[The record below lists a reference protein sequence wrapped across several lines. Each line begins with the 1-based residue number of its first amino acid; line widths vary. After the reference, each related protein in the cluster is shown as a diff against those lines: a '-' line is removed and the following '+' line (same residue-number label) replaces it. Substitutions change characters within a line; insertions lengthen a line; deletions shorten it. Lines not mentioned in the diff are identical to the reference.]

1 MWNSVILPI
10 LTSLA
15 ATGLG
20 IFAVWLYNRKR
31 TADRLANEINSI
43 INQTQKINGQME
55 NGFERVALD
64 FERVTLEK
72 DAVLNA
78 FNLAK
83 TETEQANK
91 DIALKQ
97 REFHQDIIEK
107 IQKEAVAHEEFRES
121 VKNLITN
128 MENNI
133 SKNSDLIDKIVDAF
147 ASTVERNINPS
158 QSD

>member
-20 IFAVWLYNRKR
+20 IFIVWLYNRKR
-31 TADRLANEINSI
+31 TADRLASEITSI
-43 INQTQKINGQME
+43 INQIEKINGQME
-55 NGFERVALD
+55 NGFERVAL
-64 FERVTLEK
+64 EK
-72 DAVLNA
+72 DEVLNA
-78 FNLAK
+78 FNSAR
-83 TETEQANK
+83 TEMEQATK
-91 DIALKQ
+91 DMALKQ
-97 REFHQDIIEK
+97 RVFHQDIIEK
-107 IQKEAVAHEEFRES
+107 IQNEAVAHDEFRKS

-128 MENNI
+128 MEDNI
-133 SKNSDLIDKIVDAF
+133 AKNSDLIDKIVDAF